1 VLPTASELLT
11 TWERGLGSAAGK
23 RALELATLARPEL
36 GEAERGALTA
46 GERDLAL
53 LDLRERLFGPTV
65 DAVLSCEG
73 CGETLELAATIDE
86 LRAEGPGAAA
96 GSRTLSQGS
105 YKLRLRQPTALDLA
119 EIADEA
125 LGEACT
131 DLLDRCVLQAS
142 VGGRPVEARELPDD
156 VVAAV
161 DAALAAA
168 DPQADCELA
177 VECPVCGRASTT
189 RFDIAS
195 FLWSELER
203 FALSTLREIHVLA
216 AAYGWSES
224 EILALGSRRRLYL
237 ELIEG

>member
-1 VLPTASELLT
+1 MLPTASEVLT
-11 TWERGLGSAAGK
+11 TWERGLGSAAGE
-23 RALELATLARPEL
+23 RALELAALARPEL
-36 GEAERGALTA
+36 SEAERGALTA

-73 CGETLELAATIDE
+73 CGETLELAATMGE
-86 LRAEGPGAAA
+86 LRAEGPGNAD
-96 GSRTLSQGS
+96 GSRTLSQGG
-105 YKLRLRQPTALDLA
+105 YELRLRQPTALDLA
-119 EIADEA
+119 AIADETME
-125 LGEACT
+125 EAID
-131 DLLDRCVLQAS
+131 DLLERCVVEARLA
-142 VGGRPVEARELPDD
+142 GRPVEVRELPDE

-168 DPQADCELA
+168 DPQADLELGVA
-177 VECPVCGRASTT
+177 CPLCGSASTI

-203 FALSTLREIHVLA
+203 YALATLREIHVLA
-216 AAYGWSES
+216 AAYGWSEPQ
-224 EILALGSRRRLYL
+224 ILALGSRRRLYL